1 MALNTLFT
9 VLGVFVLRWRAPELA
24 RPYRTW
30 LYPLP
35 PLIFLAITGWTL
47 VYTISQRPVEAIMSL
62 GIIGSGALAYWLTN
76 LLGPGTSSTIYN
88 SNNRPDAGH
97 T

>member
-9 VLGVFVLRWRAPELA
+9 VLGVFILRWRQPELA

-47 VYTISQRPVEAIMSL
+47 IYTIVQRPAEALMSL
-62 GIIGSGALAYWLTN
+62 GIISSGALCYWLTN
-76 LLGPGTSSTIYN
+76 LHDVRTLHRS
-88 SNNRPDAGH
+88 
-97 T
+97 